1 MNRHRLQIP
10 DHKKGVQSC
19 RCGCGGKSE
28 YSQDSCERET
38 GVKGGIGRKRSICRE
53 SVCVCGVTVRGKITV

>member
-10 DHKKGVQSC
+10 DHKKGVRSC

-38 GVKGGIGRKRSICRE
+38 GVKGGYRQETEYLQG
-53 SVCVCGVTVRGKITV
+53 VCVCVVLK